1 MASISVFDQINA
13 FYGKLGKNERIL
25 FFAALGCVGLLLLD
39 RLVLGPILSEM
50 KVLDGELETRSLSI
64 AKSQRILSFKDSIL
78 TGYSEVSSYF
88 DSGEKTQQEII
99 ADLLKKIETLAQQK
113 SISIASIKTGEMEDR
128 VVLQEYRT
136 NIDCEGKLS
145 DVFDFMN
152 ALEQSDYLFQIIQYS
167 LVPKSKGSD
176 IVKCTMTVSRML
188 IAAEKL
194 DEVAVAGESKEA
206 KDAREVRMAKR
217 EKVSTAAK
225 KAKVAKEARDAQ
237 KADEASAA
245 DAANAVSKEMD
256 ANEE

>member
-1 MASISVFDQINA
+1 VAAISVFDQINA

-25 FFAALGCVGLLLLD
+25 FFVALGCVGLLILD
-39 RLVLGPILSEM
+39 RLVIGPILSEM
-50 KVLDGELETRSLSI
+50 KVLEGELETRSLSI

-78 TGYSEVSSYF
+78 TRYSGVSSYF

-167 LVPKSKGSD
+167 LAPKSKGSD
-176 IVKCTMTVSRML
+176 VVKCTMTVSRML
-188 IAAEKL
+188 IAAEDL
-194 DEVAVAGESKEA
+194 GGVSGESKSKGIE
-206 KDAREVRMAKR
+206 
-217 EKVSTAAK
+217 TPPTAK
-225 KAKVAKEARDAQ
+225 KQ
-237 KADEASAA
+237 KKASAGRRVKEGR
-245 DAANAVSKEMD
+245 NAEPVPES
-256 ANEE
+256 NETDKTNES

>member
-25 FFAALGCVGLLLLD
+25 FFVALGCVGLLILD
-39 RLVLGPILSEM
+39 RLVIGPILSEM
-50 KVLDGELETRSLSI
+50 KVLEGELETRSLSI

-78 TGYSEVSSYF
+78 TRYSGVSSYF

-167 LVPKSKGSD
+167 LAPKSKGSD
-176 IVKCTMTVSRML
+176 VVKCTMTVSRML
-188 IAAEKL
+188 IAAEDL
-194 DEVAVAGESKEA
+194 GGVSGESKSKGIEPPP
-206 KDAREVRMAKR
+206 
-217 EKVSTAAK
+217 TAK
-225 KAKVAKEARDAQ
+225 KQ
-237 KADEASAA
+237 KKASAGRRVKEGQ
-245 DAANAVSKEMD
+245 NAEPVPES
-256 ANEE
+256 NETDKTNES